1 MLASVAGSPSIS
13 SDGGSDANGS
23 RHTRLRRS
31 GAGSH
36 PSNARQLRGHD
47 QQRKVAT
54 FVELPFFARLE
65 ILNRRIPMPPQGDVD
80 PLQHDVVDFEAL
92 LEGDLAECFIDRI
105 WQVQARVDD
114 GWASRLFPRRA
125 SE

>member
-1 MLASVAGSPSIS
+1 MAAFALLVRVAGSPSIS

-47 QQRKVAT
+47 QQRNIAT
-54 FVELPFFARLE
+54 FVELPYFARLE
-65 ILNRRIPMPPQGDVD
+65 ILNRRIPMPPQCQID

-92 LEGDLAECFIDRI
+92 LEGNSVKL
-105 WQVQARVDD
+105 WQQ
-114 GWASRLFPRRA
+114 RRA
-125 SE
+125 DGNRR

>member
-1 MLASVAGSPSIS
+1 MAAFALLVGVAGSPSIS

-23 RHTRLRRS
+23 RHTRLRLS

-47 QQRKVAT
+47 QQQNVAT

-80 PLQHDVVDFEAL
+80 PLQHDVVDFETL
-92 LEGDLAECFIDRI
+92 VEGDLA
-105 WQVQARVDD
+105 
-114 GWASRLFPRRA
+114 
-125 SE
+125 